1 MLKLHKDF
9 EIRTSTF
16 QVFSQ
21 TKRVGVT
28 FPFAP
33 SNFWDIG
40 LFITFSCG
48 KKIVPDFCLCFLDFW
63 CVVFLIYLMLVKYSA
78 HNQGFQA
85 DVYKNCVYIY
95 HFGHCHWHCYI
106 SSIIIWSRGPNDFP
120 MIPKWKS
127 SLMFQ
132 RKQAISVIGKLG
144 NTLLNNP
151 STSSLFLFVISLI
164 NIYVEMKKMQFKQ
177 RTLTLCCVVT
187 KIWTV

>member
-1 MLKLHKDF
+1 MHKLHKDF
-9 EIRTSTF
+9 QIRTSTF

-48 KKIVPDFCLCFLDFW
+48 NFFFLISASVFLDFW
-63 CVVFLIYLMLVKYSA
+63 CVVFLIYLILVKYSA

-85 DVYKNCVYIY
+85 CVYKNCVSFYIY

-151 STSSLFLFVISLI
+151 STTSFFLFI
-164 NIYVEMKKMQFKQ
+164 IYCM
-177 RTLTLCCVVT
+177 
-187 KIWTV
+187 